1 MSRKLEETL
10 PRDWASTCSI
20 LLKAQKGLGSQRLP
34 PDLPSVQNSKRHWKW
49 QKIWPNQTNPPPCYH
64 HHHHQQQ
71 QQQQQK
77 SIKKPDN
84 PISDWANKWREN
96 FKMKR
101 CKWPI
106 NMINL
111 SSSYPPGEQKLKLHF
126 HLPPVTVAI
135 NYTYRQGCG
144 KQGTFLYWWW
154 ECRLN

>member
-1 MSRKLEETL
+1 MGITWYLRKTKIKIVLYSRKMIKW
-10 PRDWASTCSI
+10 RDR
-20 LLKAQKGLGSQRLP
+20 LKNERR
-34 PDLPSVQNSKRHWKW
+34 D
-49 QKIWPNQTNPPPCYH
+49 PNHIKNTH
-64 HHHHQQQ
+64 KHHHQQQ
-71 QQQQQK
+71 QQQQKK

-96 FKMKR
+96 FKMKC